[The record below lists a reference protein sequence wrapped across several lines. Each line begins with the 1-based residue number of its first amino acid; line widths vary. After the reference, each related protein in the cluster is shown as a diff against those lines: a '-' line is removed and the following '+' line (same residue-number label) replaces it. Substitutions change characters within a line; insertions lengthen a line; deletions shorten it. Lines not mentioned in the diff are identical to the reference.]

1 MKEKIKVAVPEI
13 VLKILKK
20 DQQHFEIKKER
31 LCNEILLKFSRENLN
46 CYYDIQFNKN
56 GYLQF
61 NLNKSNR
68 MYFEELSKKIEG
80 KSDSEKIRK
89 IFSEYTI
96 LQPYIRETILFW
108 EKVVTLDSFE
118 KTQKS
123 LKLAVNGK
131 IIETKVGEIFIDD
144 EKGYLMTKISG
155 TNYYLSKIK
164 ILK

>member
-1 MKEKIKVAVPEI
+1 MKEKVKVAVPEI
-13 VLKILKK
+13 VLKVLKK
-20 DQQHFEIKKER
+20 DQQHFDMKKEK

-46 CYYDIQFNKN
+46 YYYDIKFNGN

-68 MYFEELSKKIEG
+68 AYFEELSKKIKG

-89 IFSEYTI
+89 IFCEYAI

-108 EKVVTLDSFE
+108 EKIVTIDSFE
-118 KTQKS
+118 KSKKA
-123 LKLAVNGK
+123 LKLAVDGK
-131 IIETKVGEIFIDD
+131 IIESKIGKIFVDD
-144 EKGYLMTKISG
+144 EKSYLMITISG
-155 TNYYLSKIK
+155 RSYYLSKVK